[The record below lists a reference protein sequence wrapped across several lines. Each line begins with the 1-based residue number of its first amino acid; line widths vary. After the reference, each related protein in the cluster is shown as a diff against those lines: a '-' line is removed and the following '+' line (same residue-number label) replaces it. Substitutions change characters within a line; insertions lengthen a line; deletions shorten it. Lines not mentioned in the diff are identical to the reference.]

1 MENLAIITN
10 GDKLTKYIG
19 ESKVLYLQVG
29 IRLHISAVSAIW
41 FACKH
46 GNPGPLNQLF
56 GFLSSNDQAALRF
69 FIRRSH
75 VIVGL
80 KGGAPEGLSPEAI
93 NSAEE
98 AGKVFGFKDKQFTV
112 IRGHTSDQAKFLL
125 TLCETRFIKP
135 DGKTDKYVF
144 ERNNFEEVRTL
155 GDEAVLKAIIR
166 AAKLEDSDRRKHQ
179 VSPKVRKFLDSMR
192 EQAEAFMTSA
202 TLQTKAIKEDASA
215 KAPAQ
220 TKART
225 PKAKTTTKAKAP
237 AAALETATA
246 H

>member
-1 MENLAIITN
+1 MEKLAIITN
-10 GDKLTKYIG
+10 GDKLAKYIG
-19 ESKVLYLQVG
+19 ESKALYLQVG
-29 IRLHISAVSAIW
+29 ERLHIAAVSAIW

-69 FIRRSH
+69 YIRRSH

-125 TLCETRFIKP
+125 KLCETRFINP
-135 DGKTDKYVF
+135 DGETDKFVF
-144 ERNNFEEVRTL
+144 QRNNFEEVRTL

-166 AAKLEDSDRRKHQ
+166 AAKLEDTDRRKHH
-179 VSPKVRKFLDSMR
+179 VSPKVRKFLDSLR

-202 TLQTKAIKEDASA
+202 TLQTKAIKENAST

-220 TKART
+220 IKARAS
-225 PKAKTTTKAKAP
+225 KAKAKAP